1 MKDSFVK
8 DNYLISIC
16 IFSVSWLNSNPIVR
30 EKSGR
35 EREYRS
41 WMGHEA
47 ENNIA
52 LVSFVI
58 SDLER
63 ES

>member
-30 EKSGR
+30 EKSKG
-35 EREYRS
+35 ERRYRS
-41 WMGHEA
+41 WMWHEA
-47 ENNIA
+47 ENKIVS
-52 LVSFVI
+52 VSFGI
-58 SDLER
+58 SYLKR
-63 ES
+63 KS